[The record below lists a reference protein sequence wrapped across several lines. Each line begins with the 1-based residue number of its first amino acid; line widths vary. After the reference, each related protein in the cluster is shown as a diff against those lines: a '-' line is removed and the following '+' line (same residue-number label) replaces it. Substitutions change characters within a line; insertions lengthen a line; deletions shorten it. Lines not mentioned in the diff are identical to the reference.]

1 LSPARIAL
9 AAVWSMALPA
19 LAPAQDEPPLPE
31 GNAYVRSVL
40 GGARPQDALIDDYSY
55 DVEEA
60 RERLDKEGRAT
71 SVETRRYEVYFVK
84 TRPVRRLVSRNGVP
98 LGAAEQAEVDG
109 KAATHAKAIAE
120 GRTVSEQPG
129 LRLST
134 LLDSFDFKTVGREE
148 REGRR
153 TLVLDFEPRKD
164 AGSKGQGDRA
174 ADAVTRILTGRLHID
189 EADRRVA
196 RLEARNA
203 PGQKA
208 SVATGVKI
216 GAFELLM
223 EYGAIDGR
231 VWLPKKVVTLAS
243 GRAFLFKTFRIR
255 NTTTYSNYR
264 RFRVDTEERPIGQA
278 ARGKP
283 RFDISAKPI
292 IL

>member
-1 LSPARIAL
+1 MSPARIASV
-9 AAVWSMALPA
+9 AVWSMAFAAFA
-19 LAPAQDEPPLPE
+19 LAQDEAPLPE
-31 GNAYVRSVL
+31 GNAYVRSVI
-40 GGARPQDALIDDYSY
+40 GGARPQDALINDYSY
-55 DVEEA
+55 DVEES
-60 RERLDKEGRAT
+60 REHLDTNGNTT
-71 SVETRRYEVYFVK
+71 SRETRRYEVYFVK

-98 LGAAEQAEVDG
+98 LGASEQAGVDR
-109 KAATHAKAIAE
+109 KAEALAKAIVE

-129 LRLST
+129 LRLSS
-134 LLDSFDFKTVGREE
+134 LLDSFEFKTVAREE

-153 TLVLDFEPRKD
+153 TLVFDFEPRKKPGPK
-164 AGSKGQGDRA
+164 APTDRA
-174 ADAVTRILTGRLHID
+174 ADAVMRILTGRLHID

-208 SVATGVKI
+208 SVATGVKV
-216 GAFELLM
+216 ATFELSM
-223 EYGAIDGR
+223 EFGAIDGQ
-231 VWLPKKVVTLAS
+231 VWLPKKVLTLAT

-264 RFRVDTEERPIGQA
+264 RFKVDTEEKPIGQA